1 MLELSHAHITALCN
15 ATIYGFPKADTIVLE
30 RDRIRAVGLAHE
42 LADLWMEESGDVLDL
57 HGKYVL
63 PGFVDAHIHLLQ
75 TGLEA
80 SGWLIGLAGL
90 SRQETLDTLAETA
103 RQRDG
108 EWVVAYGWDEST
120 WQERRYLGRGELDTI
135 APACPLLATR
145 LDGHL
150 VAANSAALAC
160 VPASAPDDLV
170 DRVGGWLRE
179 AAVTEM
185 MKTVR
190 PDDDAVRN
198 ALAAAAVTCH
208 RLGITTVHTMTAL
221 EHLDAVRQ
229 HRDERRL
236 RVIFCP
242 MVESLPV
249 LMERGF
255 KTGHGD
261 DWLRFGGVKMFA
273 DGSIGAGNAAVS
285 VPFCEGGCGALNH
298 DDNTLCTWVTT
309 ADRDGWQ
316 TIVHAIGDRAID
328 QILRVHESVATDPA
342 LRHRIEHFELP
353 TEDQVER
360 TASSG
365 LFVSMQPNFTANWSG
380 SGGLYDDRLGADRD
394 RRSNPLRELSDAGI
408 PLAFG
413 SDGMPPGPL
422 YGLHGAINGP
432 FSPQRMTLEEALMA
446 YTQGG
451 AAFEFEE
458 DEKGTLHPGKLADLV
473 ILDGDPATSPRRLL
487 ERAVDMTFV
496 GGRRVYS
503 RESEI

>member
-1 MLELSHAHITALCN
+1 MPEQSHAHITALCN
-15 ATIYGFPKADTIVLE
+15 GKIYGFPEADTIVLE

-42 LADLWMEESGDVLDL
+42 LDDLWTEGDGDVLDL
-57 HGKYVL
+57 HGRFVL

-75 TGLEA
+75 SGLEA

-90 SRQETLDTLAETA
+90 SRRDTLDALAEIA

-120 WQERRYLGRGELDTI
+120 WEEHRYLDREELDGV
-135 APACPLLATR
+135 APACPVLATR

-160 VPASAPDDLV
+160 VPASAPDDLI

-190 PDDDAVRN
+190 PDEDAVRN
-198 ALAAAAVTCH
+198 AFTAAAQTCH
-208 RLGITTVHTMTAL
+208 RLGITTVHTMTDL
-221 EHLDAVRQ
+221 EHLDAVWQ

-242 MVESLPV
+242 MVESLPA
-249 LMERGF
+249 LMDRGL

-285 VPFCEGGCGALNH
+285 IPFCEGGCGALNH
-298 DDNTLCTWVTT
+298 DDETLRNWVTT

-328 QILRVHESVATDPA
+328 QVLRVHEGLATDPS

-353 TEDQVER
+353 SEAQVER
-360 TASSG
+360 TAASG

-394 RRSNPLRELSDAGI
+394 RRSNPLRELTDAGI

-432 FSPQRMTLEEALMA
+432 FPNQRITLDEALVA

-458 DEKGTLHPGKLADLV
+458 DEKGTLHPGKVADLV
-473 ILDGDPATSPRRLL
+473 VLDCDPTASPDRLL
-487 ERAVDMTFV
+487 ERTVDMTFV
-496 GGRRVYS
+496 GGRRVYA
-503 RESEI
+503 RQGDI